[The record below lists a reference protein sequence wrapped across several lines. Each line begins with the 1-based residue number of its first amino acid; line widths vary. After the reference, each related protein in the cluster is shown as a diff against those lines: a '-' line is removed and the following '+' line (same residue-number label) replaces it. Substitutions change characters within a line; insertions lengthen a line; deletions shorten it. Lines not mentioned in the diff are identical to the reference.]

1 MVMAVR
7 AAVRRRFA
15 PTKMLRELE
24 HFVVI
29 AQVGTFTEAARRIHL
44 SQPALTASIQRLE
57 QVVGAPLLLRGR
69 HGAELTAA
77 GETFLPKAQAALA
90 AFRDGQRAV
99 SELAGLS
106 TGQVRLGGGA
116 TACTYLL
123 PPLLARFRRSYPA
136 IALVLREGYTSELEV
151 AIEDGSLD
159 LAVITVGRR
168 QRFDERLQRFGR
180 FTEDELVVVAA
191 PDCDPATSPWVTFTA
206 GSPTRAVLLERHPD
220 AKITMELSSIATVK
234 GNVRAGLGMA
244 LLSRAA
250 VVTDLASG
258 ALVEVPQRW
267 TPVRRRLALFHRGA
281 PRLTPAASALL
292 ALLASA

>member
-1 MVMAVR
+1 
-7 AAVRRRFA
+7 
-15 PTKMLRELE
+15 MLRELE

-57 QVVGAPLLLRGR
+57 HAVGAALLLRGR

-77 GETFLPKAQAALA
+77 GSTFLPKAQAALA

-99 SELAGLS
+99 AELQGLS
-106 TGQVRLGGGA
+106 IGQVRLGGGA

-123 PPLLARFRRSYPA
+123 PPLLARFRRSHPA
-136 IALVLREGYTSELEV
+136 IALVLREGYTSELEEAV
-151 AIEDGSLD
+151 EDGSLD
-159 LAVITVGRR
+159 LAVITVARR

-191 PDCDPATSPWVTFTA
+191 PDCDPATSPWLTFTA
-206 GSPTRAVLLERHPD
+206 GSPTRAVLLERLPG
-220 AKITMELSSIATVK
+220 AKIAMELSSIATVK

-258 ALVEVPQRW
+258 ALVEIPQRW
-267 TPVRRRLALFHRGA
+267 TPVRRRLALFHRGL
-281 PRLTPAASALL
+281 PRLTPAATALL
-292 ALLASA
+292 EVLAAA